1 MKKFVKA
8 AAVVAAMMM
17 AFAFVGCGSSSDDDD
32 TTSSTTQS
40 GSSTAGSTQS
50 GSTAGSTTDKPA
62 ASANPFL
69 GKTLAGD
76 DTTYKFDSK
85 NLTGT
90 VIEKDEKT
98 GKDETR
104 AKFKYEVKDGKITV
118 TPTAFVVDG
127 KEYKSFDDFF
137 KAFKNSPE
145 YQMMK
150 ELAAAFGQPSSDD
163 EIKAEMKADFEK
175 EMAPMTLTFETVDG
189 KLVVKDS
196 SGKTFATEK

>member
-1 MKKFVKA
+1 MKRFLKA

-17 AFAFVGCGSSSDDDD
+17 AFAFVGCSSSSDDDD
-32 TTSSTTQS
+32 TTSSTAQS
-40 GSSTAGSTQS
+40 GSSTAGST
-50 GSTAGSTTDKPA
+50 TGSTTDKPA
-62 ASANPFL
+62 ASTNPFL

-98 GKDETR
+98 GKDETA
-104 AKFKYEVKDGKITV
+104 AKFKYEVKGDKITV

-127 KEYKSFDDFF
+127 KEYKSFDDYF

-150 ELAAAFGQPSSDD
+150 ELAAAFGQPVSDD

-175 EMAPMTLTFETVDG
+175 GMAPMTLTFETVDG
-189 KLVVKDS
+189 KLVVKDP
-196 SGKTFATEK
+196 SGEKLAAEK

>member
-1 MKKFVKA
+1 MKRFVKA

-17 AFAFVGCGSSSDDDD
+17 AFAFVGCSSSSDDDD
-32 TTSSTTQS
+32 TTSST
-40 GSSTAGSTQS
+40 
-50 GSTAGSTTDKPA
+50 
-62 ASANPFL
+62 NPFL
-69 GKTLAGD
+69 GKTLVGD

-90 VIEKDEKT
+90 VIEKDKKT
-98 GKDETR
+98 GKDETA
-104 AKFKYEVKDGKITV
+104 AKFKYEVKGDKITV

-127 KEYKSFDDFF
+127 KEYKSFDDYF

-150 ELAAAFGQPSSDD
+150 ELAAAFGQPVSDD

-175 EMAPMTLTFETVDG
+175 GMAPMTLTFETVDG